1 VCDSRGVIVHH
12 EPIVR
17 SRSNNEGKS
26 DKKRKGHLDVA
37 HVVTPE
43 KAVEINNVMAKIAA
57 STLGKPADAAPVAD
71 SKAAGLESI
80 LEALPEAKPDP
91 KRKPRRASS
100 DGPVDPK
107 A

>member
-1 VCDSRGVIVHH
+1 M
-12 EPIVR
+12 
-17 SRSNNEGKS
+17 
-26 DKKRKGHLDVA
+26 DVA
-37 HVVTPE
+37 NVVTPE

-57 STLGKPADAAPVAD
+57 STLGKSAKVAPVAD

-80 LEALPEAKPDP
+80 LEALPEAKPEV

>member
-1 VCDSRGVIVHH
+1 M
-12 EPIVR
+12 
-17 SRSNNEGKS
+17 
-26 DKKRKGHLDVA
+26 DVA
-37 HVVTPE
+37 NVVTPE

-57 STLGKPADAAPVAD
+57 STLGKTAEVEPVAD

-80 LEALPEAKPDP
+80 LVALPEAKQDV